1 MDERRERHRQQM
13 KDFHNEFQSLLQH
26 AFRPEM
32 TKPFCVDCNNKGYF
46 TDVVSIGLND
56 NHPYLKPH
64 IERCDSCKV
73 FKNDDQAIKYNSN
86 KEQGQ

>member
-46 TDVVSIGLND
+46 TGVVSTGLNN

-73 FKNDDQAIKYNSN
+73 FKNDDEAKKYHLTKNN
-86 KEQGQ
+86 